1 MGRRSA
7 AWMIARLQETWART
21 DRAARITLGVT
32 LLAVL
37 LLLLHGLALH
47 SLPDDAFISFRY
59 AYNLARGEGPV
70 FNPGQPVEGYT
81 TPLWVFLLGALG
93 ALGLPISQTA
103 TVLCFATAL
112 VTVAI
117 LPLFSTA
124 LGLRL
129 YGLEAMIL
137 ALNTSYAVWAGSA
150 MEMVPFGLLL
160 IVATWAFLDE
170 KPPLLV
176 GLLFALL
183 TVLRPEGALF
193 GGLALLFC
201 TVDGL
206 RGRPDAW
213 RRLVLL
219 GAGFALPVAGHLAW
233 RWTYY
238 GYPLPN
244 TFYAKVGFGLDQW
257 RRGLRYLGEAAW
269 QYLLALTVPVILGVC
284 QPFGRKW
291 AFLASGLGLYLLYLS
306 LVGGDWMVSFR
317 LLVPILPFAV
327 VLAAHGLVGAWR
339 RLQPRLGPN
348 GSAVLAIAGLLVIL
362 PANAYTSLT
371 VETEQPWVRDAQ
383 PIAQWLNKHC
393 PTDKKLAV
401 YAAGALP
408 YYAPDFEIVDMFG
421 LNEVEIA
428 HMAQPQLGSGFA
440 GHEKY
445 DTDLV
450 LKREPDLFVFQPVLG
465 DQPITQAGEWREGGL
480 GHLVRQFT
488 DDIEFW
494 AIHSTQSAPLPNG
507 RTFNFVIRNPY
518 FCQ

>member
-1 MGRRSA
+1 
-7 AWMIARLQETWART
+7 MIARLGTTWAQTERS
-21 DRAARITLGVT
+21 ARITFGLTV
-32 LLAVL
+32 LAVL
-37 LLLLHGLALH
+37 ILTFHGLALQ

-59 AYNLARGEGPV
+59 AYNLTRGEGPV

-103 TVLCFATAL
+103 TILCFAAAL
-112 VTVAI
+112 VTAAL
-117 LPLFSTA
+117 LPLFSSS

-129 YGLEAMIL
+129 YGLEALML

-150 MEMVPFGLLL
+150 MEMVPFSLLL
-160 IVATWAFLDE
+160 ILATWAFLDG
-170 KPPLLV
+170 KPPLPT
-176 GLLFALL
+176 GLLFAFL
-183 TVLRPEGALF
+183 TLLRPEGALF

-201 TVDGL
+201 AVDGL
-206 RGRPDAW
+206 RGRSGAW
-213 RRLVLL
+213 RRLALL
-219 GAGFALPVAGHLAW
+219 AAGFALPVAGHLIW

-244 TFYAKVGFGLDQW
+244 TFYAKVGFSLDQW
-257 RRGLRYLGEAAW
+257 QRGLRYLGEAAL
-269 QYLLALTVPVILGVC
+269 QYLLALTIPLILGLL

-291 AFLASGLGLYLLYLS
+291 AFLTAGLGLYLLYLS

-317 LLVPILPFAV
+317 LLVPVLPVAV
-327 VLAAHGLVGAWR
+327 VLGAHGLVAAWQ
-339 RLQPRLGPN
+339 RLQPRLSRSM
-348 GSAVLAIAGLLVIL
+348 SATVAVAGLLLVL
-362 PANAYTSLT
+362 PASAYTSPT
-371 VETEQPWVRDAQ
+371 VETEQPWVRDAK
-383 PIAQWLNKHC
+383 PIAQWLNEHC
-393 PTDKKLAV
+393 PADKKLAV

-450 LKREPDLFVFQPVLG
+450 LKRQPDMFIFQPVLG
-465 DQPITQAGEWREGGL
+465 DRPITEAGQWREGGL

-488 DDIEFW
+488 DDIDFW
-494 AIHSTQSAPLPNG
+494 ATHSTQSAPLPNG

-518 FCQ
+518 FCD